1 MEKVT
6 DRLLKGAIDIH
17 AHSYPEHTLSTDSR
31 VDSIEWARMA
41 KEYGMRGFVMKS
53 HIWPTV
59 VQAYEI
65 RKIVDQIEVMGSIT
79 LNYTVGGLSPTAVAL
94 AGELGGKIVFMPTWS
109 AKNDIS
115 KSGVMLNRIR
125 KICPSVDKTIQEEG
139 GEGISVLD
147 AQGKIKEVVKEIF
160 SIAKSYDMAVSSGH
174 LSIQES
180 IKLAKLAAETGVRF
194 VLSHP
199 HNKTI
204 SATPEQQKVISDLG
218 GFIEHTFIACM
229 PMHLR
234 VDPKEIAN
242 SIHFVGAGQ
251 TLITSDAFGP
261 WNPPAPEIFRMFVA
275 TLLALNFPEDEIRQ
289 MAAVNPARVLHLPP
303 QGS

>member
-1 MEKVT
+1 MEKAA
-6 DRLLKGAIDIH
+6 DRLLRGAIDIH

-31 VDSIEWARMA
+31 LDNIEWAKMA
-41 KEYGMRGFVMKS
+41 REYGMRGFVMKS

-65 RKIVDQIEVMGSIT
+65 RKIVDHIEVMGSVT
-79 LNYTVGGLSPTAVAL
+79 LNYTVGGLSPTAVAI
-94 AGELGGKIVFMPTWS
+94 AGELGGKVVFMPTWS

-125 KICPSVDKTIQEEG
+125 KICPYVDKTIQDEG
-139 GEGISVLD
+139 GQGISVLD
-147 AQGKIKEVVKEIF
+147 SQGKIREVVREIF
-160 SIAKSYDMAVSSGH
+160 SIAKFYDMAVSSGH
-174 LSIQES
+174 LSIEES
-180 IKLAKLAAETGVRF
+180 MKLAELAAEMGVRF

-204 SATPEQQKVISDLG
+204 SASPEQQKHIADLG
-218 GFIEHTFIACM
+218 GFVEHTFIACM

-234 VDPKEIAN
+234 VDPKEIAK
-242 SIHFVGAGQ
+242 SIRLVGAGQ
-251 TLITSDAFGP
+251 TVITSDAFGP
-261 WNPPAPEIFRMFVA
+261 WNPPAPEIFRMFVG
-275 TLLALNFPEDEIRQ
+275 TLLALSFSEDDIRQ
-289 MAAVNPARVLHLPP
+289 MAIVNPTRVLNLSP